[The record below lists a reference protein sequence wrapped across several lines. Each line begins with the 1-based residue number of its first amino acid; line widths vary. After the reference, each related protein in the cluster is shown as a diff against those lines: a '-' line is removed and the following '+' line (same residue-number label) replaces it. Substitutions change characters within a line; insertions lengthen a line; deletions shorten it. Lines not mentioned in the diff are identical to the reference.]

1 MKPDSLSRIRHEIA
15 NNQSGAGAFDEFDQ
29 LVRFLDRVKDTARLR
44 AKTEGGVTF
53 LHTRT
58 GTFFG
63 KFIKKM
69 TVAWPA
75 AKQQRILARECIKR
89 VLDKLD
95 GSNTQINNLKKTILD
110 DSLAV
115 KDDAEFNL
123 VELRNQLK
131 TLRELLKSPTQEKSD
146 NESAS
151 KLLQEAFSIS
161 NIEMENAGRKQ
172 SAERLT
178 ISEKNKHSTDLALS
192 STQDLPE
199 SDFKNNTYSAR
210 EVSSGILPETL
221 QMAAENLEEHVN
233 PHTTRPIEES
243 TFGCLKLQAPVSASS
258 INKIGDFHA
267 DAYIMPRVKKNL
279 SFRMGTV
286 DFPSSASPIEENGI
300 CFSVG
305 RHTYHD
311 ESRPISVLQLE
322 IEQNPDESLFVSMSE
337 KSQSQHL
344 KQLHELYTRA
354 LTHAFA
360 KGARQIALEPY
371 RKGNQILSKEEIQT
385 LAESVSKFQTQHP
398 ETKLQVVLIRRA
410 EYDQFMG
417 NQSLKNLSR

>member
-199 SDFKNNTYSAR
+199 SDFK
-210 EVSSGILPETL
+210 
-221 QMAAENLEEHVN
+221 
-233 PHTTRPIEES
+233 
-243 TFGCLKLQAPVSASS
+243 K
-258 INKIGDFHA
+258 
-267 DAYIMPRVKKNL
+267 
-279 SFRMGTV
+279 
-286 DFPSSASPIEENGI
+286 
-300 CFSVG
+300 
-305 RHTYHD
+305 
-311 ESRPISVLQLE
+311 
-322 IEQNPDESLFVSMSE
+322 
-337 KSQSQHL
+337 
-344 KQLHELYTRA
+344 
-354 LTHAFA
+354 
-360 KGARQIALEPY
+360 
-371 RKGNQILSKEEIQT
+371 
-385 LAESVSKFQTQHP
+385 
-398 ETKLQVVLIRRA
+398 
-410 EYDQFMG
+410 
-417 NQSLKNLSR
+417 

>member
-1 MKPDSLSRIRHEIA
+1 MKPDSLSRIRHEMA
-15 NNQSGAGAFDEFDQ
+15 DNLSGASAFDEFDQ
-29 LVRFLDRVKDTARLR
+29 LVKFLDRVKDTARLR

-75 AKQQRILARECIKR
+75 AKQQRILARECIKS

-95 GSNTQINNLKKTILD
+95 GSNTQINNLKKTILE

-123 VELRNQLK
+123 AELRNQLK
-131 TLRELLKSPTQEKSD
+131 ILRALLKSPTKEKSD

-151 KLLQEAFSIS
+151 ELLQEANFIS
-161 NIEMENAGRKQ
+161 NDGIKNTARKQ
-172 SAERLT
+172 SAEYLT
-178 ISEKNKHSTDLALS
+178 ISEKNKNSTDLTSS

-199 SDFKNNTYSAR
+199 NDFKNNL
-210 EVSSGILPETL
+210 SSGKTINSGIHPETL
-221 QMAAENLEEHVN
+221 QMTSEEVEKHIN
-233 PHTTRPIEES
+233 PHPTLPVEKS
-243 TFGCLKLQAPVSASS
+243 TFGCLKLQASVSASS

-267 DAYIMPRVKKNL
+267 DAYIMPRDKKNL

-286 DFPSSASPIEENGI
+286 NFPSSASSIEENGI
-300 CFSVG
+300 RFYVG
-305 RHTYHD
+305 THTYHD
-311 ESRPISVLQLE
+311 EMRPISVLQLG
-322 IEQNPDESLFVSMSE
+322 IEQNSDESLSVSMSKE
-337 KSQSQHL
+337 SKAQHL

-354 LTHAFA
+354 LTHAFT
-360 KGARQIALEPY
+360 KGARQIALEPC
-371 RKGNQILSKEEIQT
+371 RKGNQLLSTEEIQT
-385 LAESVSKFQTQHP
+385 LAESVSKFQEQHP
-398 ETKLQVVLIRRA
+398 ETKLQVVLIRSK
-410 EYDQFMG
+410 EYDQFIKHQG
-417 NQSLKNLSR
+417 LKH